1 VSSTPVAF
9 GAQHAPVALLM
20 RRWWW
25 RALGRGNRYR
35 VAVVALLSVIAA
47 ALAMVMLEPAH
58 PADALIAGAVVV
70 ATAGWLLPRRP
81 LAGVALLT
89 AAVPGAF
96 GAARSLDGRVALA
109 SSAALVLTGG
119 LARATA
125 ELPAIARARA
135 ARTDLVRRVAQLAAS
150 GLPLP
155 RILNS
160 ILAEMA
166 RDGLRGGSVAL
177 INDRNELYIA
187 AWEGTLDQ
195 AVLDSRLPVGKGI
208 LGGVA
213 ASGHSILVDDI
224 DAPRARVRAANR
236 NLGTNSL
243 MRSIL
248 CVPLRTTDHVIGVLE
263 IDSDRPGRFTRDD
276 LAVMQRIADAISVA
290 AQQAGPLE
298 LANQLLGRRVHEL
311 MLLEDTARTLSGSL
325 EMSVVV
331 PSVVASA
338 ARGLSVPYAALL
350 QVHGGLATVLASTCD
365 GAVDEE
371 ARSLDLRAV
380 PAFAIAAAYAAQNE
394 PQQWQLGNGP
404 AALAEL
410 ERFGAPP
417 TLGTALTVPVA
428 AGDDFTGVLLAG
440 STDGR
445 GFDPAEVR
453 LLQGIGH
460 LAGLAIGN
468 AESYRRLRESA
479 VTDAL
484 TGLLN
489 RQEFDRRLG
498 AGHPRPFGV
507 MVIDVDRLKM
517 INDSFGHEAGD
528 AVLRAIAGC
537 LCNIVGPRDALARTG
552 GDEFSVLL
560 ENVNA
565 EAAVALGEQMRR
577 ALYGV
582 AVPFGLARISA
593 GVAWGAAGESGWSIR
608 DQADE
613 ALDRAKQN
621 GRDRIEAA
629 ASAAASTAALPAQAP
644 APARRIEQAV
654 RDLVE
659 AGAVRAV
666 YQPVV
671 RLRDREVVGYEA
683 LARPYGSPVDSS
695 VEALFAAA
703 HRTGLSR
710 DLDWLCRRAAVQDAH
725 TLPPRPLFINVG
737 VSALLDP
744 LHDVDQMLLVLRWAR
759 REPRAVVLE
768 ITEREVVSD
777 LRRFEEVIATY
788 REHGFRFAID
798 DVGEGHSTLEVL
810 AASNPEY
817 IKVARS
823 LTIACDRVGPRSA
836 IHAVVAFA
844 RSSGAAII
852 AEGIENQEHAQLMGE
867 MGVDLGQG
875 WHLGRPQPA
884 PGRET
889 PLPVH
894 RDAAHLSS

>member
-1 VSSTPVAF
+1 MSTSPLAF
-9 GAQHAPVALLM
+9 GGQPAPLATLL

-25 RALGRGNRYR
+25 RGLGHGQRIRTVV
-35 VAVVALLSVIAA
+35 VAVLTPVLATLAIVPLEPNHPGTALL
-47 ALAMVMLEPAH
+47 
-58 PADALIAGAVVV
+58 AGAVVV
-70 ATAGWLLPRRP
+70 AAAGWLLPRLP
-81 LAGVALLT
+81 LLGAALAAAAIPAGY
-89 AAVPGAF
+89 
-96 GAARSLDGRVALA
+96 GAARALDGRVAFA
-109 SSAALVLTGG
+109 SSVGLVASGV

-135 ARTDLVRRVAQLAAS
+135 ARTELVHRVSMVAAS

-166 RDGLRGGSVAL
+166 RNGLRGGSVAL

-187 AWEGTLDQ
+187 AWEGNLDQ

-213 ASGHSILVDDI
+213 ASGRPILVDDL
-224 DAPRARVRAANR
+224 DAPKGKVRPANR
-236 NLGTNSL
+236 NLGTNAQ

-248 CVPLRTTDHVIGVLE
+248 CVPLRASDQIIGVLE

-276 LAVMQRIADAISVA
+276 LAVMERIAGAISGA

-325 EMSVVV
+325 EMAVVV
-331 PSVVASA
+331 PSVVTSA
-338 ARGLSVPYAALL
+338 VRGLAVPYAALL
-350 QVHGGLATVLASTCD
+350 QVNGRFTVLASSCSGEIDATEHHVELRSVPRF
-365 GAVDEE
+365 ALA
-371 ARSLDLRAV
+371 ARQA
-380 PAFAIAAAYAAQNE
+380 E
-394 PQQWQLGNGP
+394 PQQWELIPGDAGQ
-404 AALAEL
+404 AEL
-410 ERFGAPP
+410 ERFGAN
-417 TLGTALTVPVA
+417 LGLTAALAVPVS
-428 AGDDFTGVLLAG
+428 AGDDFSGVLVAG
-440 STDGR
+440 STAAS

-468 AESYRRLRESA
+468 AQSYRRLRESA

-498 AGHPRPFGV
+498 EPHRRPFAV
-507 MVIDVDRLKM
+507 MLVDVDHLKM

-528 AVLRAIAGC
+528 AVLRAIAEC
-537 LCNIVGPRDALARTG
+537 MRNLTGPGDAVARTG
-552 GDEFSVLL
+552 GDEFSVLV
-560 ENVNA
+560 EGIDA

-577 ALYGV
+577 SLHGV
-582 AVPFGLARISA
+582 AVPFGLARVSI
-593 GVAWGAAGESGWSIR
+593 GVACGAAGERAWTVR

-613 ALDRAKQN
+613 ALDRAKQG
-621 GRDRIEAA
+621 GRDRVEAA
-629 ASAAASTAALPAQAP
+629 ASATTEPAH

-654 RDLVE
+654 REIIE
-659 AGAVRAV
+659 AGAVAAV

-671 RLRDREVVGYEA
+671 RLRDLSVVAYEA
-683 LARPYGSPVDSS
+683 LARPLGAPADSS
-695 VEALFAAA
+695 VESLFAAA
-703 HRTGLSR
+703 HRSGLAR
-710 DLDWLCRRAAVQDAH
+710 DLDWLCRRAAVQQAH
-725 TLPPRPLFINVG
+725 TLPDGPLFVNVG

-759 REPRAVVLE
+759 RDPRQVVLE

-788 REHGFRFAID
+788 RDHGFRFAID

-823 LTIACDRVGPRSA
+823 LTIGADRVGPRSA

-844 RSSGAAII
+844 QSSGAGII
-852 AEGIENQEHAQLMGE
+852 AEGIETARHAELMAD

-875 WHLGRPQPA
+875 WHLGRPAPPPPQPGA
-884 PGRET
+884 EMR
-889 PLPVH
+889 LPASA
-894 RDAAHLSS
+894 R